1 MADIEDS
8 LTQAGETDSIAS
20 ALKELSPSPKKD
32 ENKGREQKEDS
43 IEPIPPRLRLA
54 RRLSSSSSPI
64 YSPSF
69 NQKDWPFFTCLALV
83 TVLSF
88 ATRLYTLNEPQHVAW
103 DETHFGKH
111 ASWYIQGKFFFDVH
125 PPLGKLIIATA
136 GVLSGYNGSFEFK
149 EPGQKYEDTPYYGMR
164 LGCVLFG
171 IFLVPL
177 AFLTVWELVHS
188 LSASVIAATMILCE
202 TGTLTLSQYILLDP
216 PLMFFVMASTYCAVK
231 FQSYKEEPYTLEWW
245 YFLVLTGIFLACTF
259 SVKWVGLFVILLVG
273 LMTIKDL
280 WDILGDL
287 RISMVDFM
295 KQFMCRALCLIL
307 LPFLIYISIFE
318 LHFIAL
324 RYSGNGDGFFSSEF
338 QATLVGNELYD
349 QKVPE
354 FLGYDAVITL
364 KNHRGGGGLLHSHSH
379 LYPEE
384 MAEIRQQ
391 QVTAY
396 SHKDDNNKW
405 LVKRAN
411 DTNFNASDEYQ
422 LVKNGDWIVLE
433 HVSTKRNLHSHNIDG
448 PITKSHKQVSCYGQ
462 DGVGDAN
469 DFWEVDI
476 VGAKQGD
483 PVRTVASRLRFR
495 HVAVGCYLHSHSK
508 QLPKWGWEQLEVT
521 CNPYKDDSN
530 NLWNVEGNVNPKL
543 PNISFEF
550 YKPGFFSKLI
560 ESHQVM
566 AESNN
571 NMKPKEGE
579 QTSQP
584 WHWPLT
590 WQGQLFSGGDYRVY
604 LLGNPIIFWGCDVLL
619 ILFVLFVL
627 MKLVADQRS
636 VNYLSISVFVNR
648 FVSSGCFL
656 ILGWALHYL
665 PFYLMGRVLY
675 FHHYFPALMFIV
687 MLGAI
692 VIDSFIKL
700 ITCLI
705 SSRVKSFF
713 FFSAFTL
720 VMSVLIGSFATFMPL
735 SYGMSGSKS
744 DNPESRMYGLKW
756 LPHWDI

>member
-188 LSASVIAATMILCE
+188 LSASVIAATMILC
-202 TGTLTLSQYILLDP
+202 
-216 PLMFFVMASTYCAVK
+216 VK

-433 HVSTKRNLHSHNIDG
+433 HLKSKAQHPLGNFVEINRNFVAKSRTLFYFCTKRNLHSHNIDG

-636 VNYLSISVFVNR
+636 VNYLSIS
-648 FVSSGCFL
+648 
-656 ILGWALHYL
+656 
-665 PFYLMGRVLY
+665 
-675 FHHYFPALMFIV
+675 
-687 MLGAI
+687 AI